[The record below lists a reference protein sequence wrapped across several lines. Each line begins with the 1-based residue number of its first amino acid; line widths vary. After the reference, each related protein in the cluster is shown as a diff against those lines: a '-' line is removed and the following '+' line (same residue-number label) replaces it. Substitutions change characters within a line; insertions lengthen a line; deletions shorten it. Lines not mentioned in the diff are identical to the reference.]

1 MSAIDFLISLPGPFI
16 DLTAIHPTTGKIT
29 GRTFSKNLNG
39 TDTKAREVWIES
51 ATVKGY
57 GVYFNINSLSVPLGP
72 QRPKAKTA
80 DVSVLNAF
88 HVDADVSKDIV
99 DSTEFAAAKTELLRS
114 IRGMNKPPTIIID
127 SGNGYGLFWM
137 LRNPVK
143 VTAANRD
150 QFTGI
155 NIALRDAVPGAADA
169 CQNLDRV
176 MRVPFTTNFPNAT
189 KIKRGRVEVAT
200 DLIADDRDMGV
211 FYDVEDFES
220 APVETV
226 SPPTAPA
233 DDEAIDIPDTVDLS
247 RLDADMRKL
256 VEQGPAEGEKIGDGS
271 RSAYSF
277 MVACALVELGF
288 TDGEIVAVLTNP
300 DYKVSEHVLAQKQRT
315 QEATATKMIRDARAR
330 GATTATEE
338 FAAEPPPE
346 PTAADAKI
354 IAAGE
359 RERDAIQ
366 AAAKE
371 TWESIKSG
379 WVYVGQQKQFVRLS
393 DGKMWDVDAF
403 EKQFGYVK
411 DGMRDAMGRSP
422 PSLTKAIFA
431 CLPGTGLKTF
441 DSFIFMPGQPE
452 RYKGD
457 FNSWR
462 KSDIEPKQ
470 GSTALWDSH
479 LAYLFAD
486 ERVRDLVLNWMAW
499 VYQNPTLHPNHSLM
513 VHGKIQG
520 TGKTVLARVL
530 SKLLSS
536 TPATPL
542 SQHTLEA
549 DHAAWPIRTKLAVIE
564 VRAANRKLSDMLHD
578 LITGPTVHVDM
589 KGAHDFDMLN
599 VIAYWLET
607 NKGNALA
614 GLDNSDR
621 RHLVTSTD
629 EPNKPL
635 QPKPQSYYDALYP
648 AILDDP
654 AALAAIAYS
663 LKTRD
668 LKGYSGLH
676 RAPSTDAKT
685 AMMREA
691 ADDVEKWMIEHRD
704 DVPLCRSLTSV
715 DEILTAMPED
725 VRNIRGARNRVA
737 EVLTEQFNGESLG
750 KVRLGGRLQP
760 RLWAINKRSDVS
772 VRDATKD
779 GQLAQM
785 YRNERWTPPTT
796 LTPAERASLAQAQ
809 AEFEADPV

>member
-1 MSAIDFLISLPGPFI
+1 MSAIDFLTSLPGAI
-16 DLTAIHPTTGKIT
+16 ADLTAIHPTSGKIVGRSFNARGNAEDRAACEKWIT
-29 GRTFSKNLNG
+29 G
-39 TDTKAREVWIES
+39 
-51 ATVKGY
+51 ATAKSY
-57 GVYFNINSLSVPLGP
+57 GVYFNINSLGISLGLDKY
-72 QRPKAKTA
+72 PKGHKREGQTIQKA
-80 DVSVLNAF
+80 DRENVTVLNGL
-88 HVDADVSKDIV
+88 HVDADVSKDIL
-99 DSTEFAAAKTELLRS
+99 DSTAFAAAKSELLRS
-114 IRGMNKPPTIIID
+114 IRGMNRPPSIIID
-127 SGNGYGLFWM
+127 TGNGFGLFWM
-137 LRNPVK
+137 LRKPVK
-143 VTAANRD
+143 VTAANLG
-150 QFTGI
+150 QLTGI
-155 NIALRDAVPGAADA
+155 NIALRDSVRALPGGSADA

-189 KIKRGRVEVAT
+189 KIKRGRVEVPT
-200 DLIADDRDMGV
+200 DLITDDRDMGV

-220 APVETV
+220 TPVETV

-233 DDEAIDIPDTVDLS
+233 DDEAIDIPDTADLS

-288 TDGEIVAVLTNP
+288 TDGEIVAVLINP

-366 AAAKE
+366 AAGKE

-486 ERVRDLVLNWMAW
+486 ERVRELVLNWMAW

-599 VIAYWLET
+599 VIADWLET
-607 NKGNALA
+607 NKGNVLA
-614 GLDNSDR
+614 GLDSDR
-621 RHLVTSTD
+621 RHLV
-629 EPNKPL
+629 
-635 QPKPQSYYDALYP
+635 
-648 AILDDP
+648 
-654 AALAAIAYS
+654 
-663 LKTRD
+663 
-668 LKGYSGLH
+668 H
-676 RAPSTDAKT
+676 
-685 AMMREA
+685 
-691 ADDVEKWMIEHRD
+691 V
-704 DVPLCRSLTSV
+704 
-715 DEILTAMPED
+715 
-725 VRNIRGARNRVA
+725 NR
-737 EVLTEQFNGESLG
+737 
-750 KVRLGGRLQP
+750 
-760 RLWAINKRSDVS
+760 
-772 VRDATKD
+772 
-779 GQLAQM
+779 
-785 YRNERWTPPTT
+785 
-796 LTPAERASLAQAQ
+796 
-809 AEFEADPV
+809 